1 MNRSKSQRLKPRSAG
16 YIPYSRTSNKSLPI
30 VGVSLALLLGSLA
43 LGWGILF
50 LGGVVTL
57 GGVPP
62 SIVGKFLQDPASV
75 VAFFMGDRVKL
86 HQRLQEMGI
95 EEEIKAYYR
104 PQIPDEVQLDQYI
117 HQILYDRTGY
127 VGNNYL
133 ATPRGNLVLKSS
145 GERRL
150 RHELQEKTP
159 F

>member
-1 MNRSKSQRLKPRSAG
+1 MNRSKPQRQRPRSRG
-16 YIPYSRTSNKSLPI
+16 YIPNSRTSNKNLLI
-30 VGVSLALLLGSLA
+30 VTLSLALLLGSLT

-75 VAFFMGDRVKL
+75 GAFFMGDQVKL

-133 ATPRGNLVLKSS
+133 VTPRGSLVLKTA

-150 RHELQEKTP
+150 RNELPEKTP